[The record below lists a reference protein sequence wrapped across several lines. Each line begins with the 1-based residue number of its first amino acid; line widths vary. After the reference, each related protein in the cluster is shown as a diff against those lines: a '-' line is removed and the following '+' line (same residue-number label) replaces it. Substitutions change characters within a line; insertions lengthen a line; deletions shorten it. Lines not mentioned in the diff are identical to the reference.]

1 MKTWK
6 VLILCVVSSVLTL
19 SLFFNIFF
27 LSMFGAWTPD
37 GFKKALLGKELVD
50 AFTNVEEEVET
61 PTDDPVVEVPD
72 TTPPDT
78 DTDTE
83 VEVPDNSFGI
93 KEGEVVYSEN
103 GITITYMKQE
113 EGLLGPKFKFF
124 VENNYSHTIYVAAR
138 NVYIDGILADLSGG
152 SQSDIEVGKKAF
164 LEINLWSSDYEDYTD
179 CPTKVEFDILI
190 MHDDN
195 WETLFEINN
204 IVLQVK

>member
-1 MKTWK
+1 MKIWK
-6 VLILCVVSSVLTL
+6 IIMLCVLSSILTL

-27 LSMFGAWTPD
+27 LTIFGAWTPD
-37 GFKKALLGKELVD
+37 GFKKALLGNEIIN
-50 AFTNVEEEVET
+50 AFTNLEEEVET

-78 DTDTE
+78 D
-83 VEVPDNSFGI
+83 SGFGI

-164 LEINLWSSDYEDYTD
+164 LEINLWSSDYEGYTD
-179 CPTKVEFDILI
+179 CPTKVEFDLLI

-195 WETLFEINN
+195 WETLFEIDD

>member
-6 VLILCVVSSVLTL
+6 VIILCVLSSLLTL

-27 LSMFGAWTPD
+27 LTIFGAWTPD
-37 GFKKALLGKELVD
+37 GFKEALLGTEPVH
-50 AFTNVEEEVET
+50 NREEVET
-61 PTDDPVVEVPD
+61 PTDDSVIEVPD

-78 DTDTE
+78 NPDTE

-138 NVYIDGILADLSGG
+138 NVYIDGILAELSGG

-164 LEINLWSSDYEDYTD
+164 LEINLWSSDYEEYTD

-195 WETLFEINN
+195 WETLFEINDV
-204 IVLQVK
+204 VLQVK

>member
-6 VLILCVVSSVLTL
+6 IIMLCVLSSLLTL

-27 LSMFGAWTPD
+27 LTIFGAWTPD
-37 GFKKALLGKELVD
+37 GFKEALLGTESVH
-50 AFTNVEEEVET
+50 NREEVET
-61 PTDDPVVEVPD
+61 PTDDPIVAVPD

-78 DTDTE
+78 NPDIE
-83 VEVPDNSFGI
+83 VEVPDTSFGI

-113 EGLLGPKFKFF
+113 EGLLGPRFKFF

>member
-6 VLILCVVSSVLTL
+6 VIVLCAVSSALTL

-27 LSMFGAWTPD
+27 LTIFGAWTPD
-37 GFKKALLGKELVD
+37 GFKKALLGNEIVN
-50 AFTNVEEEVET
+50 AFTNLGEGVET

-72 TTPPDT
+72 TTLPDT
-78 DTDTE
+78 ETEPE
-83 VEVPDNSFGI
+83 VEVPDDSFGL
-93 KEGEVVYSEN
+93 KDGEVVYSEN
-103 GITITYMKQE
+103 GITITYIKQE

-164 LEINLWSSDYEDYTD
+164 LEINLWSSDYEGYTD
-179 CPTKVEFDILI
+179 RPTKVEFDLLI
-190 MHDDN
+190 MHDDT
-195 WETLFEINN
+195 WATLFEIEDL
-204 IVLQVK
+204 VLQVK

>member
-6 VLILCVVSSVLTL
+6 VIILCVLSSLLTL

-27 LSMFGAWTPD
+27 LTIFGAWTPD
-37 GFKKALLGKELVD
+37 GFKEALLGTEPVH
-50 AFTNVEEEVET
+50 NREEVET
-61 PTDDPVVEVPD
+61 PTDDSVIEVPD

-78 DTDTE
+78 D
-83 VEVPDNSFGI
+83 SGFGI
-93 KEGEVVYSEN
+93 KEGEIVYSEN

-138 NVYIDGILADLSGG
+138 NVYIDGILAELSGG

-164 LEINLWSSDYEDYTD
+164 LEINLWSSDYEEYTD

-195 WETLFEINN
+195 WETLFEIDD

>member
-6 VLILCVVSSVLTL
+6 VIVLCVVSSVLTL

-78 DTDTE
+78 NPDTE

-113 EGLLGPKFKFF
+113 EGLLGPRFKFF

-138 NVYIDGILADLSGG
+138 NVYIDGILAELSGG

-164 LEINLWSSDYEDYTD
+164 LEISLWSSDYEDYTD

-195 WETLFEINN
+195 WETLFEIND

>member
-6 VLILCVVSSVLTL
+6 IIMLCVLSSLLTL

-27 LSMFGAWTPD
+27 LTIFGAWTPD
-37 GFKKALLGKELVD
+37 GFKKALLGTESVY
-50 AFTNVEEEVET
+50 TREEVET
-61 PTDDPVVEVPD
+61 PTDNSVVEVPD

-78 DTDTE
+78 SPDTE

-93 KEGEVVYSEN
+93 KEGEAVYFDN

-113 EGLLGPKFKFF
+113 EGLLGPRFKFF
-124 VENNYSHTIYVAAR
+124 VENNYSHTIYVAVR
-138 NVYIDGILADLSGG
+138 NVYIDGILAELSGG

-179 CPTKVEFDILI
+179 DPTKVEFDILI

-195 WETLFEINN
+195 WETLFEIND

>member
-1 MKTWK
+1 MKAWK
-6 VLILCVVSSVLTL
+6 IIILCVVSSLLTL
-19 SLFFNIFF
+19 SMFFNIFF
-27 LSMFGAWTPD
+27 LTIFGAWTPD
-37 GFKKALLGKELVD
+37 GFKKALLGTETVH
-50 AFTNVEEEVET
+50 TSEEVET

-72 TTPPDT
+72 TTLPDT

-83 VEVPDNSFGI
+83 VEVPDDSFGI

-138 NVYIDGILADLSGG
+138 NVYIDGILAELSGG

-164 LEINLWSSDYEDYTD
+164 LEINLWSSDYEEYTD
-179 CPTKVEFDILI
+179 RPTEVEFDLLI
-190 MHDDN
+190 IHDDN
-195 WETLFEINN
+195 LETLFEIDD

>member
-50 AFTNVEEEVET
+50 AFTNVE
-61 PTDDPVVEVPD
+61 VPD

-78 DTDTE
+78 NPDTE

-113 EGLLGPKFKFF
+113 EGLLGPRFKFF

-164 LEINLWSSDYEDYTD
+164 LEISLWSLDYEEYTD

-195 WETLFEINN
+195 WETLFEIND

>member
-6 VLILCVVSSVLTL
+6 VIILCVLSSLLTL

-27 LSMFGAWTPD
+27 LTIFGAWTPES
-37 GFKKALLGKELVD
+37 FKKALLGKELVD
-50 AFTNVEEEVET
+50 AFTNVE
-61 PTDDPVVEVPD
+61 VPD
-72 TTPPDT
+72 TTPPGT
-78 DTDTE
+78 DPDTE

-113 EGLLGPKFKFF
+113 EGLLGPRFKFF

-138 NVYIDGILADLSGG
+138 NVYIDGILAELSGG

-204 IVLQVK
+204 IELPVK

>member
-6 VLILCVVSSVLTL
+6 IIMLCVLSSLLTL

-27 LSMFGAWTPD
+27 LTIFGAWTPD
-37 GFKKALLGKELVD
+37 GFKEALLGTESVH
-50 AFTNVEEEVET
+50 NREEVET
-61 PTDDPVVEVPD
+61 PTDDPIVAVPD

-78 DTDTE
+78 NPDTE

-93 KEGEVVYSEN
+93 KEGEIVYSAN

-113 EGLLGPKFKFF
+113 EGLLGPRFKFLI
-124 VENNYSHTIYVAAR
+124 ENNYSHTIYVAAR

-164 LEINLWSSDYEDYTD
+164 LEINLWSSDYEEYTD

-190 MHDDN
+190 MHDDS
-195 WETLFEINN
+195 WETLFESND